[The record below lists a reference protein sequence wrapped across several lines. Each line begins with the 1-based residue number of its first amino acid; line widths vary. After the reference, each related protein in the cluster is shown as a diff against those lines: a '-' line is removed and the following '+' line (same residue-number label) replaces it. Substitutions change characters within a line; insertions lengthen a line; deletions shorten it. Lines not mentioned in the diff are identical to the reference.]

1 MPANADSHPTHM
13 AANDVADQPTAR
25 LRLTLARYQEAL
37 GQSIRGGERAT
48 DAHEGQGST
57 FAGFL
62 GLVVAIGAVLVV
74 GIWIGAR

>member
-1 MPANADSHPTHM
+1 M

-37 GQSIRGGERAT
+37 GQSIRGGENAT
-48 DAHEGQGST
+48 DAREGRGGT

-62 GLVVAIGAVLVV
+62 GLIVAIGAVLVV
-74 GIWIGAR
+74 GIWIGVR

>member
-1 MPANADSHPTHM
+1 MAAKSDSHPTHM

-48 DAHEGQGST
+48 DDDEGRGNT

-62 GLVVAIGAVLVV
+62 GLIVAIGAVLVV